1 MPSLRQYLT
10 KIQRREPI
18 NYDQFLNVLPTSY
31 RHNSKQ
37 LFQIKFAS
45 NKKTKKYLV
54 TCDESTFNE
63 LWQASEPVTDRVQS
77 TLLGDSHKHRVSAN
91 LLMVYHREIASSL
104 CPDVIYVSAS
114 DILQHFKS
122 QKRLLLVE
130 NEENFIQYG
139 AFIDTLSRLTA
150 HQIDIEDTDIALGG
164 GNRASSQFLMKV
176 YAQYDEIL
184 CAFDYDLGGLKTFR
198 SIQATLGDKV
208 HFVQPSNYSI
218 VATLFK
224 KSPGSDTKLLDTI
237 DMANSLGFC
246 ELADIFKKTRHFME
260 QESLLAETNV

>member
-10 KIQRREPI
+10 KIKRREPI
-18 NYDQFLNVLPTSY
+18 NYDLFLKVLPASY
-31 RHNSKQ
+31 SHNSKQ
-37 LFQIKFAS
+37 LFQVTFAS

-54 TCDESTFNE
+54 TCDEDTMND
-63 LWQASEPVTDRVQS
+63 LWQLSEPATDRVQS
-77 TLLGDSHKHRVSAN
+77 TLLGDSHKQRVSAN

-114 DILQHFKS
+114 DTLQHFKP

-130 NEENFIQYG
+130 NEENFIQYDT
-139 AFIDTLSRLTA
+139 FIDTLSRLTS
-150 HQIDIEDTDIALGG
+150 HQIYIEDTDIALGG

-176 YAQYDEIL
+176 YSQYDEIL

-198 SIQATLGDKV
+198 SIQAVLGDKV
-208 HFVQPSNYSI
+208 HFVQPSDYST
-218 VATLFK
+218 VASLFK
-224 KSPGSDTKLLDTI
+224 KSPDSDTKLLDTI

>member
-18 NYDQFLNVLPTSY
+18 NYDQFLKVLPISY
-31 RHNSKQ
+31 SHNSKQ
-37 LFQIKFAS
+37 LFSTTFKPDKKIK
-45 NKKTKKYLV
+45 KWLV
-54 TCDESTFNE
+54 TCNKDTFDE
-63 LWQASEPVTDRVQS
+63 LWQLSEPATDRIQS

-91 LLMVYHREIASSL
+91 LLMVYHREITSSL

-114 DILQHFKS
+114 EIIQGFQP
-122 QKRLLLVE
+122 QKRLLLIE
-130 NEENFIQYG
+130 NEENFIQYIS
-139 AFIDTLSRLTA
+139 FMDTLSGLTS
-150 HQIDIEDTDIALGG
+150 HQIDIENTDIALGG
-164 GNRASSQFLMKV
+164 GNRASSKFLMKV
-176 YAQYDEIL
+176 YEQYDEIL

-198 SIQATLGDKV
+198 SIQAVLDDKV
-208 HFVQPSNYSI
+208 HFVQPSNYST

-224 KSPGSDTKLLDTI
+224 KSPDSDTKLLDTI
-237 DMANSLGFC
+237 DLANSLGFY